1 MAQTM
6 KTLLMPILLLMLM
19 AIVEAT
25 PPGVAKSPSY
35 ARCLIKKYK
44 YCYNLK
50 LVCPKSC
57 PHQCTV
63 DCVSCKSICVGYK
76 SPPPPQTPTHS
87 PPSYP
92 PPSPPTKTPTP
103 PTASTPPPSPPT
115 SSPSSPPPPA
125 PTTPT
130 PPTTSSPPPSIPS
143 SPTPPSPTPPSPS
156 PPPSTPSP
164 TPPAATPPSFPTPS
178 PPISSSPPPTPKTVK
193 CKNKKYP
200 QCYNMEQVCPSSCPG
215 GCEVDCVTC
224 KPVCS
229 CDRPGAVCQDPRFI
243 GGDGITFY
251 FHGKKDRDFC
261 LFSDSNLHINA
272 HFIGKRNQNMKR
284 DFTWVQSIAIL
295 FDKHQLFIGT
305 QKTATWEDSID
316 RLTLTFDNE
325 PITLTEV
332 EGATWQSTSS
342 PSVFVNRLADTN
354 SVMVEV
360 EGSFRITAKVV
371 PITKE
376 DSRIHNYGITKED
389 SFAHLDLGFKFLSL
403 SNEVSGVLGQTYRPD
418 YVSRVNIGA
427 TMPVLG
433 GDKNFETSSLFS
445 TDCAVARFGG
455 SDGEASL
462 ENLELPSLICA
473 SGIDGQGVICRR

>member
-1 MAQTM
+1 M
-6 KTLLMPILLLMLM
+6 I
-19 AIVEAT
+19 
-25 PPGVAKSPSY
+25 G
-35 ARCLIKKYK
+35 
-44 YCYNLK
+44 
-50 LVCPKSC
+50 
-57 PHQCTV
+57 
-63 DCVSCKSICVGYK
+63 
-76 SPPPPQTPTHS
+76 
-87 PPSYP
+87 
-92 PPSPPTKTPTP
+92 
-103 PTASTPPPSPPT
+103 
-115 SSPSSPPPPA
+115 
-125 PTTPT
+125 
-130 PPTTSSPPPSIPS
+130 
-143 SPTPPSPTPPSPS
+143 
-156 PPPSTPSP
+156 
-164 TPPAATPPSFPTPS
+164 
-178 PPISSSPPPTPKTVK
+178 
-193 CKNKKYP
+193 
-200 QCYNMEQVCPSSCPG
+200 
-215 GCEVDCVTC
+215 
-224 KPVCS
+224 

-261 LFSDSNLHINA
+261 LFSESNLHINA

-295 FDKHQLFIGT
+295 FDKHQLFIGA

-455 SDGEASL
+455 SDGDASL